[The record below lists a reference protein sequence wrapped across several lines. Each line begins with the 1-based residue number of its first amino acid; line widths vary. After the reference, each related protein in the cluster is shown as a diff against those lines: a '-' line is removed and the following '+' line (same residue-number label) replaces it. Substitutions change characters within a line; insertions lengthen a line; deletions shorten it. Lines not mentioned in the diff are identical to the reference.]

1 MLRIA
6 NDEIMLLLDEK
17 VFFFNENGYYTSI
30 STKEAKKK
38 NFKHLSFDRNS
49 RTFTY
54 SKPYILLFDD
64 NLKLISIKEDVIS
77 RAILRLVEGETPK
90 DFEKYIFHYQNLISQ
105 KSYPIQDLKN
115 MVIRRKSKKYI
126 FFNNEEVIETL
137 NQTEILKSDV
147 INLCVTIYGTLYF
160 SDIEINKFNSTEF
173 VNRVFL
179 TMVYCQLKNG
189 DTIEDLKQYYHNSSF
204 QKREPL
210 TELDYFVTKIGQPQ
224 YIRVPENAN
233 ANTFDYIYVEVNLA
247 ITWKYDKKE
256 YYVKNKEA
264 IDKMV
269 TDKIEKS
276 KKFQKYNIPI
286 NFLNLTRVSLKNQR
300 RILEYV
306 FDLKR
311 C

>member
-1 MLRIA
+1 MLHIA

-17 VFFFNENGYYTSI
+17 VFFFNENDYYTSM
-30 STKEAKKK
+30 SVKEAKKK
-38 NFKHLSFDRNS
+38 NFKNLSFDRNS
-49 RTFTY
+49 RIFTY
-54 SKPYILLFDD
+54 NKPYILLFDD

-115 MVIRRKSKKYI
+115 MVIRRKSEKYI

-147 INLCVTIYGTLYF
+147 INLCVTISGTLYF

-179 TMVYCQLKNG
+179 TMAYCKLKNG

-224 YIRVPENAN
+224 YIRVPENTN

-256 YYVKNKEA
+256 YYIKNKEA

-286 NFLNLTRVSLKNQR
+286 NFLNLTRISLKNQR

>member
-38 NFKHLSFDRNS
+38 NFKNLSFDRNS

-105 KSYPIQDLKN
+105 KYYPIQDLKN

-126 FFNNEEVIETL
+126 FFNNE
-137 NQTEILKSDV
+137 
-147 INLCVTIYGTLYF
+147 
-160 SDIEINKFNSTEF
+160 
-173 VNRVFL
+173 
-179 TMVYCQLKNG
+179 
-189 DTIEDLKQYYHNSSF
+189 
-204 QKREPL
+204 
-210 TELDYFVTKIGQPQ
+210 
-224 YIRVPENAN
+224 
-233 ANTFDYIYVEVNLA
+233 
-247 ITWKYDKKE
+247 
-256 YYVKNKEA
+256 
-264 IDKMV
+264 
-269 TDKIEKS
+269 
-276 KKFQKYNIPI
+276 
-286 NFLNLTRVSLKNQR
+286 
-300 RILEYV
+300 
-306 FDLKR
+306 
-311 C
+311 